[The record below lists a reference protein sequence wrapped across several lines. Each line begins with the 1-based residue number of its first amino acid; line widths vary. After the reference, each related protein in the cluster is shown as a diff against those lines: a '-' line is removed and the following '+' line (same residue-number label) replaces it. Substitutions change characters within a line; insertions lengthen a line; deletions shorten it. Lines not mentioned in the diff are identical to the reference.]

1 MRISSISNFETS
13 NPVVLMALSDA
24 LALIDGNEH
33 PAILLGGDTVSGL
46 EVRSILQSQGFEVL
60 CGADLM
66 NADDEPILVVMNE
79 FLAQPQNRARFN
91 RMRDLLPLAPVLTVF
106 DPDGSRS
113 RRLVAHS

>member
-1 MRISSISNFETS
+1 MRKAFFSDFENSI
-13 NPVVLMALSDA
+13 PVVPMALSNA

-33 PAILLGGDTVSGL
+33 PAILLGGDTISGL

-60 CGADLM
+60 CGADVM
-66 NADDEPILVVMNE
+66 NAHDEPILVVMNE

-106 DPDGSRS
+106 DPDGSGS
-113 RRLVAHS
+113 RKLVAHS

>member
-1 MRISSISNFETS
+1 MMIASISNFKAS
-13 NPVVLMALSDA
+13 NPIVPIALSDA
-24 LALIDGNEH
+24 LASIDANEH

-46 EVRSILQSQGFEVL
+46 EVRSILQSQGFDVL

-66 NADDEPILVVMNE
+66 HADDEPILFVMNE

-91 RMRDLLPLAPVLTVF
+91 RMRDHLPLAPVLTVF
-106 DPDGSRS
+106 DPDGSGS